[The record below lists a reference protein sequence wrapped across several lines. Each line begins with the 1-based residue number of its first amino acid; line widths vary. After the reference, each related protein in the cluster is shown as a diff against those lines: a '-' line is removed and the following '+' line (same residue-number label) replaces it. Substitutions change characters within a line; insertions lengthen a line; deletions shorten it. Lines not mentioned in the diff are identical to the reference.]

1 MALTKQKKRKPGFF
15 SNISADWKT
24 LEEQDRKVYEEYAR
38 IDEARYNQEI
48 LRYKEILENYK
59 H

>member
-38 IDEARYNQEI
+38 IDEARYNREI